1 MHFAVR
7 EKVKLS
13 LVILGASDGEALT
26 VHKYNPTAVLSV
38 NWMLPPFEVIA
49 GGVKFFVESE
59 LFKHVKE

>member
-59 LFKHVKE
+59 LFKHIKE

>member
-1 MHFAVR
+1 LHFAVR

-59 LFKHVKE
+59 LFKHIKE